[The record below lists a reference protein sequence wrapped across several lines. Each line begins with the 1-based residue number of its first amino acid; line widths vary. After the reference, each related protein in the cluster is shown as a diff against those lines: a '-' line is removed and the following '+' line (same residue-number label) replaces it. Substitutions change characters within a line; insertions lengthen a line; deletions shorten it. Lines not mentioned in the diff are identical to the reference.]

1 MKFQYKVINFDPT
14 WWAHT
19 LADELNRQGEQGWIL
34 SHIDRTF
41 YIFMKEA
48 T

>member
-1 MKFQYKVINFDPT
+1 MEYQYKVINFDPT
-14 WWAHT
+14 WWA
-19 LADELNRQGEQGWIL
+19 LAEELNRQGEQGWIL

-41 YIFMKEA
+41 YIFMKEK